1 MIPPFPGALV
11 PSLPSG
17 CRTEGGP
24 GDIGQESGACHPSS
38 QLLISWVRWLPAA
51 VLGATAPGSLAAMV
65 PPFEFTGGKLAH
77 FPQWAQNPV
86 GRAQVG
92 PGRALAPPAF
102 HLGCPR
108 PLSFAEPPCIVWAP
122 EVAGEPP
129 LRFTPKTS
137 QPALWWLR
145 GCSGRGT
152 RPQLPAG
159 IGQVSVF
166 SQTGRS
172 GPSAAWP
179 SILSLLSGKEPLSTR
194 LLCLS
199 VRHAGSRRLFS
210 QS

>member
-1 MIPPFPGALV
+1 MQERAYSWFPALLSRHPARGLRACPSHCLPAMPGCSGVIRVLIPPFPGALV

-17 CRTEGGP
+17 CRTGGGP
-24 GDIGQESGACHPSS
+24 GDIGQESCACHPSS

-102 HLGCPR
+102 HLGYPR
-108 PLSFAEPPCIVWAP
+108 PLSFAELPCIVWAP

-137 QPALWWLR
+137 QPAL
-145 GCSGRGT
+145 
-152 RPQLPAG
+152 
-159 IGQVSVF
+159 
-166 SQTGRS
+166 
-172 GPSAAWP
+172 
-179 SILSLLSGKEPLSTR
+179 
-194 LLCLS
+194 
-199 VRHAGSRRLFS
+199 
-210 QS
+210 